1 MDQSYLVDLL
11 TPGELASLANEHT
24 VIAITNFALYLSII
38 SGYLVAAFLAGS
50 KLRKSQITLIN
61 SIFSISAGYFALTYF
76 ANIFLST
83 VYSLELPRVEV
94 TQTATKV
101 FMGLAV
107 VVFLAM
113 VIAIPF
119 SIRFLREIG
128 ENASEAGT

>member
-24 VIAITNFALYLSII
+24 VIAITNFALYLSIL
-38 SGYLVAAFLAGS
+38 SGYLVAAFLAGG
-50 KLRKSQITLIN
+50 KLRKSQIALIN

-76 ANIFLST
+76 ANIILST

-94 TQTATKV
+94 TQTGTKI

-113 VIAIPF
+113 AIAIPF
-119 SIRFLREIG
+119 SIRFLSEVR
-128 ENASEAGT
+128 ENASESGT